1 MVKRIIIFVFSVVL
15 LFLSATV
22 MTAQETEKDSVVTS
36 FKKGRWLAGLSG
48 SISSGSI
55 LNKSTDEKNVSNKYS
70 IEVSS
75 GKFIMDRLNVGFN
88 INMERDNIQ
97 TDNAETDN
105 ARTTENVF
113 IGPKGSYYFSKSKIG
128 SLFFSFSPGF
138 IIYREEVVT
147 TLENVT
153 SKHMD
158 KGYGYGILSTL
169 GYSYVVYDFV
179 VLDLGLNFSNYQIK
193 IEQKESSNDSIQN
206 VDFVSNGL
214 SFSFGFK
221 ILLGK

>member
-1 MVKRIIIFVFSVVL
+1 VIKRIIIFIFSVAL
-15 LFLSATV
+15 FFLSTAV
-22 MTAQETEKDSVVTS
+22 ITAQETEKDTAVTS
-36 FKKGRWLAGLSG
+36 FRKGRWLAGLSG

-55 LNKSTDEKNVSNKYS
+55 INESTDEKNVSNRYS

-97 TDNAETDN
+97 TDIAETDG

-113 IGPKGSYYFSKSKIG
+113 IGPKGAYYFSKSKIG

-138 IIYREEVVT
+138 IIYREDIVT
-147 TLENVT
+147 TVENVT
-153 SKHMD
+153 SEHID

-169 GYSYVVYDFV
+169 GYSYVIYDFV
-179 VLDLGLNFSNYQIK
+179 VLDLGLNFSNYRIK
-193 IEQKESSNDSIQN
+193 IEQKESSDNSIQN

-221 ILLGK
+221 ILLGN